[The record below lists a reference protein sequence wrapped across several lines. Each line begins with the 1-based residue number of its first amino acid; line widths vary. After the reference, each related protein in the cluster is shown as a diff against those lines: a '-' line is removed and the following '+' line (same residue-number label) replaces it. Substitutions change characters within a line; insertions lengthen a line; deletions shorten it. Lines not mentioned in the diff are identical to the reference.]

1 MKVHFKRLAAAAV
14 AVAMSL
20 SLNVSAFAAEPTE
33 LTKGTLEVS
42 GEELQGKTVT
52 AVRMFS
58 SRATVVPSEEPEGE
72 STIQYDS
79 YVLEDAWVEFFTA
92 EDGDVDKDNRVMLS
106 ELQEISGY
114 ETLTASDTENVKAA
128 AAEYVASLWDGEESS
143 DGATNLVDFA
153 KKARVWAYTELTGTP
168 ANESLAAL
176 KTEKVAEKP
185 SSAEEGSNAGVA
197 TFENMTPG
205 YYLVF
210 PEGGSFGYDEIEGVP
225 EVGTGIINQRGTDA
239 ILVNVPNKTD
249 GKTEVNIKSSYPTVD
264 KTVDDDNDSNNEQG
278 NDYSDDGTANVGDTV
293 EFKLTSFVPD
303 MTDYENYYFKFV
315 DTLTGLAYDKEAGV
329 TVKFGSGTS
338 ALTLNSKDNSD
349 EVKVTYQANT
359 LTIDLGDLKALA
371 AKYNE
376 SKLQIGAGWSIT
388 VTYQATITADALK
401 GDAAKNDVHV
411 EYGNDPDDLDKSTP
425 DESDVYSYELDIHKY
440 GDDAVQ
446 EYLFG
451 AKFVLSEKDN
461 LGELHIAADGEYT
474 GKVVNA
480 EGTLIEGATD
490 STDSNKPYLIS
501 LVDTGTPNAGVN
513 YRVAAAEDETPVY
526 VVTTNETQAV
536 TIDGLEGGKTYYLYE
551 VEAPTGYNKLK
562 APIKVEVI
570 VDPVKANARF
580 DDDELSKY
588 NEVSFTKPL
597 YVVNDAPNT
606 VASAEIMAQN
616 KTGVELPET
625 GSIGTIG
632 LTVAGVVIVAIGLFA
647 MPRKK
652 KDQD

>member
-1 MKVHFKRLAAAAV
+1 MKVNFKRVATAAL

-20 SLNVSAFAAEPTE
+20 SLNVSAFAAQPTEE
-33 LTKGTLEVS
+33 LTKGTLVVS
-42 GEELQGKTVT
+42 GEELKGKTVT

-58 SRATVVPSEEPEGE
+58 SRATVVQPEEPEGE
-72 STIQYDS
+72 STIKYDS

-92 EDGDVDKDNRVMLS
+92 EDMLS
-106 ELQEISGY
+106 ELQEIHGY
-114 ETLTASDTENVKAA
+114 ETLIASDTENVKAA
-128 AAEYVASLWDGEESS
+128 AAEYVASLWDGEESNT
-143 DGATNLVDFA
+143 GAADLVAFA
-153 KKARVWAYTELTGTP
+153 TKARVWAYTELTGTP

-176 KTEKVAEKP
+176 KTEKVA
-185 SSAEEGSNAGVA
+185 SSAGEDSNAGVA
-197 TFENMTPG
+197 TFEDMTPG

-225 EVGTGIINQRGTDA
+225 EVGTGIINQRVTDA

-264 KTVDDDNDSNNEQG
+264 KTVDDDNDSNDEPG

-303 MTDYENYYFKFV
+303 MTDYKNYYFKFV
-315 DTLTGLAYDKEAGV
+315 DTLTGLAYDDEAGV
-329 TVKFGSGTS
+329 TVTFGSGPS
-338 ALTLNSKDNSD
+338 ALTLNSKKNSED
-349 EVKVTYQANT
+349 VKVTYRDNT

-371 AKYNE
+371 DKYDG
-376 SKLQIGAGWSIT
+376 KIGAGWPIT
-388 VTYQATITADALK
+388 VTYQATITADALT

-411 EYGNDPDDLDKSTP
+411 EYGNDPGHLDQSTP

-440 GDDAVQ
+440 GDGDVE
-446 EYLFG
+446 EYLSG

-461 LGELHIAADGEYT
+461 LGELHIAADGENA
-474 GKVVNA
+474 GKVVDA
-480 EGTLIEGATD
+480 EGTLIEGETDLTD
-490 STDSNKPYLIS
+490 SKPYLIG
-501 LVDTGTPNAGVN
+501 LVDTGAPNAGVN
-513 YRVAAAEDETPVY
+513 YRVAAAEDEAPVY
-526 VVTTNETQAV
+526 VVTTNGTQAV

-580 DDDELSKY
+580 EGDGQ
-588 NEVSFTKPL
+588 NEYDKVSFKNPL
-597 YVVNDAPNT
+597 YVVNNAPNT

-616 KTGVELPET
+616 KTGIELPET

-632 LTVAGVVIVAIGLFA
+632 LTALGVVVVVAGLFA
-647 MPRKK
+647 FPRKK
-652 KDQD
+652 KTRQD

>member
-1 MKVHFKRLAAAAV
+1 MKINFKRVATAAL

-20 SLNVSAFAAEPTE
+20 SLSVSAFAAEPTE
-33 LTKGTLEVS
+33 LTKGTLVVS
-42 GEELQGKTVT
+42 GEELKGKTVT

-92 EDGDVDKDNRVMLS
+92 EDDDLDKENRVMLS
-106 ELQEISGY
+106 DLQGIPGY
-114 ETLTASDTENVKAA
+114 ETLTATDTEKVKAA
-128 AAEYVASLWDGEESS
+128 AAEYVASLWDGEES
-143 DGATNLVDFA
+143 DTGAADLVAFA
-153 KKARVWAYTELTGTP
+153 QKARVWAYTELTGDP
-168 ANESLAAL
+168 KNESLAAL

-185 SSAEEGSNAGVA
+185 SSAGEDSNAGVA
-197 TFENMTPG
+197 TFEDMTPG

-210 PEGGSFGYDEIEGVP
+210 PEGGSFGDDEIEGVT
-225 EVGTGIINQRGTDA
+225 EVGTGIINQRVTDA

-264 KTVDDDNDSNNEQG
+264 KTVNDDNESNNEPD
-278 NDYSDDGTANVGDTV
+278 NAYSDDGTANVGDTV

-303 MTDYENYYFKFV
+303 MTDYKNYYFKFV
-315 DTLTGLAYDKEAGV
+315 DTLTGLAYNDETGV
-329 TVKFGSGTS
+329 TVTFGSGEG
-338 ALTLNSKDNSD
+338 ALTLNSKKNSED
-349 EVKVTYQANT
+349 VNVTYQGNT

-371 AKYNE
+371 TKHNG
-376 SKLQIGAGWSIT
+376 KIGAGWPIT
-388 VTYQATITADALK
+388 VTYKATITANALQ

-411 EYGNDPDDLDKSTP
+411 EYGNNPGELDQSTP

-440 GDDAVQ
+440 GDDAVE
-446 EYLFG
+446 EYLSG

-461 LGELHIAADGEYT
+461 LGELHIAADGDHK

-480 EGTLIEGATD
+480 DGTLIEGATD
-490 STDSNKPYLIS
+490 LTDSKPYLIG
-501 LVDTGTPNAGVN
+501 LVDTGAPTAGVK
-513 YRVAAAEDETPVY
+513 YRVAAAGDMNPDY
-526 VVTTNETQAV
+526 VVTTNNTQAV

-551 VEAPTGYNKLK
+551 VEAPTSYNKLK

-570 VDPVKANARF
+570 VDPDKANDRF
-580 DDDELSKY
+580 GDDEPTKY
-588 NEVSFTKPL
+588 DEVSFTNPL
-597 YVVNDAPNT
+597 YVVNDAPNI

-632 LTVAGVVIVAIGLFA
+632 LTALGVVVVVAGLFA
-647 MPRKK
+647 FPRKK
-652 KDQD
+652 KTRQD

>member
-1 MKVHFKRLAAAAV
+1 MKVHFKRLAAAAA

-33 LTKGTLEVS
+33 LTKGTLVVS

-58 SRATVVPSEEPEGE
+58 SRATVVPPEEPEGE

-92 EDGDVDKDNRVMLS
+92 KDGDGDEDNRVMLS
-106 ELQEISGY
+106 ELQKIHGY
-114 ETLTASDTENVKAA
+114 ETLTAEDTENVKAA
-128 AAEYVASLWDGEESS
+128 AAEYVASLWNGEESS
-143 DGATNLVDFA
+143 AGVAKLVAFA
-153 KKARVWAYTELTGTP
+153 QKARVWAYTELTGDPT
-168 ANESLAAL
+168 NESLAAL

-197 TFENMTPG
+197 KFEDMTPG

-210 PEGGSFGYDEIEGVP
+210 PEGGSFGYDEIEGV

-264 KTVDDDNDSNNEQG
+264 KTVDDDNESNNEQD

-315 DTLTGLAYDKEAGV
+315 DTLTGLAYDEEAGV
-329 TVKFGSGTS
+329 TVKFGSGAS
-338 ALTLNSKDNSD
+338 ALTLKSKENSEDV
-349 EVKVTYQANT
+349 EVTYRDNT

-376 SKLQIGAGWSIT
+376 GELKIGVGWPIT
-388 VTYQATITADALK
+388 VTYQATITVDALK

-411 EYGNDPDDLDKSTP
+411 EYGNNPDDLDKSTP

-440 GDDAVQ
+440 GDEAVE
-446 EYLFG
+446 EYLSG
-451 AKFVLSEKDN
+451 AKFVLSEKNN
-461 LGELHIAADGEYT
+461 LGELHIAADGVNA

-480 EGTLIEGATD
+480 DGALIEGATD
-490 STDSNKPYLIS
+490 STDSKPYLIG
-501 LVDTGTPNAGVN
+501 LVDTREPSAGVN
-513 YRVAAAEDETPVY
+513 YRVAAAEDKTPVY
-526 VVTTNETQAV
+526 VVTTNDTQAV

-551 VEAPTGYNKLK
+551 VEAPTSYNKLK

-570 VDPVKANARF
+570 VDPDKANERF
-580 DDDELSKY
+580 ADDEPDKY
-588 NEVSFTKPL
+588 DEVSFTKPL
-597 YVVNDAPNT
+597 YVVNDAPNN

>member
-20 SLNVSAFAAEPTE
+20 SLSVSAFAAEPTE
-33 LTKGTLEVS
+33 LTKGTLVVS

-79 YVLEDAWVEFFTA
+79 YVLEDAWVKFFTA
-92 EDGDVDKDNRVMLS
+92 EDGDEDKDNRVMLS
-106 ELQEISGY
+106 ELQKISGY

-143 DGATNLVDFA
+143 AGAADLVDFA
-153 KKARVWAYTELTGTP
+153 KKARVWAYTELTGAP
-168 ANESLAAL
+168 ANESFAAL
-176 KTEKVAEKP
+176 KTERVAEKP

-210 PEGGSFGYDEIEGVP
+210 PEGGSFGYDEIEGVT

-264 KTVDDDNDSNNEQG
+264 KTVDDDNDSNNEQD

-303 MTDYENYYFKFV
+303 MTDYESYYFKFV
-315 DTLTGLAYDKEAGV
+315 DTLTGLAYDEEAGV

-338 ALTLNSKDNSD
+338 ALTLNSEDNSD
-349 EVKVTYQANT
+349 EVKVTYQDNT

-376 SKLQIGAGWSIT
+376 GEFKIGAGWPIT

-411 EYGNDPDDLDKSTP
+411 EYGNNPDDLDQSTP

-440 GDDAVQ
+440 GDEADE
-446 EYLFG
+446 EYLSG

-461 LGELHIAADGEYT
+461 LGELHIAADGDHA
-474 GKVVNA
+474 GKVVKA
-480 EGTLIEGATD
+480 DGTLIEGNTD
-490 STDSNKPYLIS
+490 STDSKPYLIG
-501 LVDTGTPNAGVN
+501 LVDTGAPSAGVK
-513 YRVAAAEDETPVY
+513 YRVAAAEDEAPVY
-526 VVTTNETQAV
+526 VVTTNDTQAV

-551 VEAPTGYNKLK
+551 VEAPTSYNKLK

-570 VDPVKANARF
+570 VDPDKANERF
-580 DDDELSKY
+580 ADDEPDKY
-588 NEVSFTKPL
+588 DEVSFTKPL
-597 YVVNDAPNT
+597 YVVNDAPNN

-652 KDQD
+652 KNQD

>member
-1 MKVHFKRLAAAAV
+1 MKVNFKRVATAAL

-20 SLNVSAFAAEPTE
+20 SLNVSAFAAQPTE
-33 LTKGTLEVS
+33 ELTEGTLVVS

-58 SRATVVPSEEPEGE
+58 SRATVVRPEEPEGE

-92 EDGDVDKDNRVMLS
+92 KDSDPDKDNRVLLS

-114 ETLTASDTENVKAA
+114 ETLTAEDTENVKAA
-128 AAEYVASLWDGEESS
+128 AAEYVANLWDGEGSTT
-143 DGATNLVDFA
+143 GAADLVAFA
-153 KKARVWAYTELTGTP
+153 QKARVWAYTELTDDP

-176 KTEKVAEKP
+176 KTEEVAVKP
-185 SSAEEGSNAGVA
+185 SSAGEDSNAGVA

-210 PEGGSFGYDEIEGVP
+210 PEGGSFGYDEIEGVT
-225 EVGTGIINQRGTDA
+225 EVGTGIINQRVTDA

-264 KTVDDDNDSNNEQG
+264 KTVNDDNESNNEPD

-303 MTDYENYYFKFV
+303 MTDYEEYYFKFV
-315 DTLTGLAYDKEAGV
+315 DTLTGLAYDEQAGV

-338 ALTLNSKDNSD
+338 VLTLNSKDNSD
-349 EVKVTYQANT
+349 DVNVTYQDNT

-371 AKYNE
+371 DKYDG
-376 SKLQIGAGWSIT
+376 QIGAGWPIT
-388 VTYQATITADALK
+388 VTYQATITADALT

-411 EYGNDPDDLDKSTP
+411 EYGNDPNELDKSTP

-440 GDDAVQ
+440 GDDAVE
-446 EYLFG
+446 EYLSG

-461 LGELHIAADGEYT
+461 LGELHIAADGENA

-480 EGTLIEGATD
+480 DGTLIEGETDLTD
-490 STDSNKPYLIS
+490 SKPYLIG
-501 LVDTGTPNAGVN
+501 LVDTGAPSAGVN
-513 YRVAAAEDETPVY
+513 YRVAAAEDRNPVY
-526 VVTTNETQAV
+526 VVTTNGTQAV

-570 VDPVKANARF
+570 VDPVKANDRF
-580 DDDELSKY
+580 EDDDL
-588 NEVSFTKPL
+588 NEYDDVSFTNPI
-597 YVVNDAPNT
+597 YVVNDEPNIA
-606 VASAEIMAQN
+606 ASAEIMAQN
-616 KTGVELPET
+616 KTGIELPET

-632 LTVAGVVIVAIGLFA
+632 LTALGVVVVVAGLFA
-647 MPRKK
+647 FPRKK
-652 KDQD
+652 KTRQD